1 MISRIHICGRHSCL
15 WLNLISFAC
24 LFLPAAG
31 NAQTDLSPEGHPD
44 AEQADE
50 WLQTGNQLS
59 GSDRDSAEWYF
70 RKAYAQGEQT
80 DSPEIMGRAMSGMG
94 DIYYFTGD
102 YDLSLKFYGQADSLY
117 RLWKSDEN
125 QEYRAMNKA
134 SIANIWLA
142 HGKYQDAAEV
152 FLESIA
158 MMEKSNSDNKWEA
171 VGSLYEGVAS
181 VYYELGR
188 NDEVLTYD
196 LKALESFRKFTNF
209 HRIAF
214 AELFVTADYINLNRF
229 EEAESHLKAAEPL
242 VREDKMP
249 DLNYKFHVEYG
260 RLHQK
265 TSQPDSAIHH
275 YFEALKYAGKT
286 GSKFKEMDVS
296 RQIGFLYR
304 DLQDFSNSVL
314 YLEKSLEISRQ
325 LKNKRVEA
333 ENIKKL
339 AEVYAA
345 RKQPEKAAEYYATYI
360 HLHDSLQLS
369 ETQVKISEVENQ
381 YQNRMKSDSILVLQK
396 DNELQRMALHK
407 KGYQIFLVI
416 AGAVLALI
424 LISLLY
430 RNLRHRH
437 KILQQAHELHGQ
449 QILQMQQERQLVA
462 AQSLMKGQEEER
474 SRLARDL
481 HDGVGGLLSGVKLSL
496 SNMQGNVFL
505 SEKNALAIN
514 TIICQLDCSI
524 GELRRVSHNMMPEAL
539 IKYGLKEALEN
550 YCESIHLSGDP
561 EVILQTYGLEV
572 RMDQDEEIILYRLVQ
587 ELLTNTVKHAE
598 ASRVLVQLIR
608 EEERISLTVEDDG
621 KGFDPER
628 EDFREGA
635 GFYNIRARAGY
646 LNGSADI
653 HSAPGE
659 GTSVTVEGRLTSKI
673 YSS

>member
-1 MISRIHICGRHSCL
+1 MKSSVHIRRKYVYL
-15 WLNLISFAC
+15 WLSLIGFVG
-24 LFLPAAG
+24 LFIPTAG
-31 NAQTDLSPEGHPD
+31 RAQTDLPSESTPES
-44 AEQADE
+44 EQADE
-50 WLQTGNQLS
+50 WLQAGVQLS

-70 RKAYAQGEQT
+70 KQAFTSGEQT
-80 DSPEIMGRAMSGMG
+80 GNPEIMGRAMSGMG

-102 YDLSLKFYGQADSLY
+102 YDLSLKFYEQADSLY
-117 RLWKSDEN
+117 RLWQSDEK

-142 HGKYQDAAEV
+142 HGQHEEAVEV

-181 VYYELGR
+181 VYYELGQ

-196 LKALESFRKFTNF
+196 LKALESFRRFTNF
-209 HRIAF
+209 HRISF

-229 EEAESHLKAAEPL
+229 DEARSHLKAAELL
-242 VREDKMP
+242 VREEKMP

-260 RLHQK
+260 RLYQK
-265 TSQPDSAIHH
+265 TSKLDSAVHH
-275 YFEALKYAGKT
+275 FFEALRYAGET

-296 RQIGFLYR
+296 RQLGFLYR
-304 DLQDFSNSVL
+304 DLKDFSNSAL
-314 YLEKSLEISRQ
+314 YLEKGLEISRQ

-345 RKQPEKAAEYYATYI
+345 WEQPEKAAEYYAAYI

-369 ETQVKISEVENQ
+369 ETQVKISEIENQ
-381 YQNRMKSDSILVLQK
+381 YQNRLKSDSILVLQK
-396 DNELQRMALHK
+396 NNELQRMALHK

-416 AGAVLALI
+416 AGAVLTLI

-430 RNLRHRH
+430 RNLQHRH
-437 KILQQAHELHGQ
+437 KILRQAHELHGQ

-481 HDGVGGLLSGVKLSL
+481 HDGVGGLLSGVKLNL
-496 SNMQGNVFL
+496 SNMKGNGFQ
-505 SEKNALAIN
+505 SDGNAQAIH
-514 TIICQLDCSI
+514 TIIGQLDCSI
-524 GELRRVSHNMMPEAL
+524 EELRRVSHNMMPETL
-539 IKYGLKEALEN
+539 IKYGLREALEN

-561 EVILQTYGLEV
+561 EIILQTYGLEV
-572 RMDQDEEIILYRLVQ
+572 RMDQDAEIILYRLVQ
-587 ELLTNTVKHAE
+587 ELLTNTIKHAE

-608 EEERISLTVEDDG
+608 EDDRISLTVEDDG

-628 EDFREGA
+628 EDFCGGA
-635 GFYNIRARAGY
+635 GLYNIRARADY
-646 LNGSADI
+646 LNGSVDI
-653 HSAPGE
+653 HSIPGE
-659 GTSVTVEGRLTSKI
+659 GTSVTVEGRLT
-673 YSS
+673 